1 MASFR
6 IHQKKNGKK
15 MYRAEVRVTGYP
27 PAYAT
32 FAKKKDAKSWAAQVE
47 ADMRAGRY
55 TSDAAAREHTAGEMI
70 DRYLRDVLPV
80 KSEKK
85 RYTQSQRAQ
94 LIWWK
99 KRIGDYQ
106 LIRVTPYVLIECR
119 DELRRDGRAPATVN
133 RYFSA
138 LSHVFTVARTQW
150 NWVQNNP
157 MSDIRSLPEPRGRVR
172 YLTGDEM
179 SRLFASCKSERKPE
193 LYDAVLMALST
204 GARKDEIL
212 SIEPSQV
219 DVASA
224 RVVLEET
231 KNNERRRLSL
241 SGGVLAM
248 VMRRMDALREGQK
261 YLIHGRFRH
270 QKARIDVEFRRAC
283 KRAGIEDFHFHDL
296 RHTFAS
302 YLTMNGASLAEIAEA
317 LGHKTLNMVKR
328 YAHLSDSHTSQV
340 IADMNRKMLDGIEKP
355 R

>member
-6 IHQKKNGKK
+6 IQQRRNGVK

-27 PAYAT
+27 SAYAT
-32 FAKKKDAKSWAAQVE
+32 FSKKKDAKAWAAQIE
-47 ADMRAGRY
+47 ADMWAGRY

-70 DRYLRDVLPV
+70 DRYMRDVLPV

-85 RYTQSQRAQ
+85 RYIESQRAQ

-99 KRIGDYQ
+99 KHIGNYQ

-119 DELRRDGRAPATVN
+119 DELRRGGRAAATVN

-150 NWVQNNP
+150 NWVQSNP
-157 MSDIRSLPEPRGRVR
+157 MSDISSLTEPRGRVR

-179 SRLFASCKSERKPE
+179 GRLFVSCKQERKPE

-212 SIEPSQV
+212 SIEPKHV
-219 DVASA
+219 DIASGRA
-224 RVVLEET
+224 VLEET
-231 KNNERRRLSL
+231 KNNERRQLSL
-241 SGGVLAM
+241 SGGTLAM
-248 VMRRMDALREGQK
+248 VMRRMDAVRVGQR

-270 QKARIDVEFRRAC
+270 LKARIDKEFRRAC

-302 YLTMNGASLAEIAEA
+302 HLAMNGASLAEIAEA

-328 YAHLSDSHTSQV
+328 YAHLSDSHTSKV
-340 IADMNRKMLDGIEKP
+340 IADMNEKLFSQIQNN
-355 R
+355 